1 MGTSTSVWQPTD
13 DYMIQFA
20 SCRFQL
26 NTDLPTQIYHQTPL
40 ARMHVA
46 VLCAPRDYFPARRRM
61 RGWLCGGTRGEC
73 GVRGVRDGWGYDGRA
88 WGPTGVYLGTR
99 VRRGFLECLGA
110 RESSVWKVSH
120 VSRRVGSRL
129 ECVESFV
136 PARVTHGV

>member
-46 VLCAPRDYFPARRRM
+46 VLCAPRDPTTCPP
-61 RGWLCGGTRGEC
+61 GGGCGAGCVVG
-73 GVRGVRDGWGYDGRA
+73 RGVNVGL
-88 WGPTGVYLGTR
+88 GV
-99 VRRGFLECLGA
+99 
-110 RESSVWKVSH
+110 
-120 VSRRVGSRL
+120 
-129 ECVESFV
+129 
-136 PARVTHGV
+136 